1 MTLNL
6 KKKRKRKRKR
16 ALWHALVLDS
26 VIHVVR

>member
-1 MTLNL
+1 MMLNL
-6 KKKRKRKRKR
+6 KKKEKEKEKR